1 MQHSAATS
9 TPHSRHPARALEGR
23 IALVAGA
30 TRGAGRAIA
39 LELARA
45 GAVVYCTGRSTA
57 KAPSDYGRSETI
69 EGTAQLITGA
79 GGTAHPVVV
88 DHLDVRAVRALIGR
102 IDQEQGRLDILVND
116 IGGEAYVQFDTP
128 LWEYDLD
135 RGTQLIDTGFTTHL
149 NTSHSALEL
158 LIRHPGGLVVEV
170 TDGTRSYNHTHY
182 RGTVFL
188 DLTKTAVDRLAYAQG
203 HELAPHGG
211 TAVSVTPG
219 WLRSEMMLDAFGV
232 TEETWREAA
241 EANRARSDAVPPYEF
256 VISET
261 PAMLARGITALA
273 ADPSRAVWNTRSLS
287 SVELAEH
294 YDLTDVDGS
303 RPDSWSFVTA
313 METTAAEELDVEDYR

>member
-1 MQHSAATS
+1 MQHSADRNA
-9 TPHSRHPARALEGR
+9 PHSLEGR

-39 LELARA
+39 RELARA

-57 KAPSDYGRSETI
+57 QAPSDYGRSETV
-69 EGTAQLITGA
+69 EGTAQLITDA

-88 DHLDVRAVRALIGR
+88 DHLDVGAVRTLIAR
-102 IDQEQGRLDILVND
+102 IDREQGRLDILVND